1 MEWALAI
8 EADYVHPCWED
19 ESATPPNLLTPA
31 LIAGIRRQGMGIV
44 VWNED
49 RPAEL
54 RELIKLNVDGICTDA
69 PDVLAEILNA
79 KCET

>member
-1 MEWALAI
+1 M
-8 EADYVHPCWED
+8 HPCWED
-19 ESATPPNLLTPA
+19 ESATPRKLLTPA